1 MINIK
6 SPVDIEQMKA
16 AGALSKAAL
25 RRAGALVRP
34 GVSTKEIDQVV
45 EGFIRLHGAV
55 PTFKGYGGFPASICS
70 SVNEQIVHGIP
81 SPVTILQEGD
91 IISIDTGATY
101 QGWVGDNA
109 WTFYVGEPSAEWKAL
124 CECTRDC
131 LKAAIEQAVPGN
143 HLGDIGAVVQELAEK
158 NGYGVVR
165 DYVGHGVGRVMHEDP
180 EVRNYGRRG
189 RGVRLQ
195 AGMVIAIEPMIT
207 LGTYRCHTLAN
218 GWTVVTDDGQPAA
231 PMRTRLPSP
240 RMAPSFSPRTR
251 GARGARCTGVPRSR
265 HLDRQAPIES
275 MLCWSDAA
283 WTQFWIFGMIFGR
296 CQRVER
302 EEF

>member
-6 SPVDIEQMKA
+6 SPVEIEQMKA

-25 RRAGALVRP
+25 RRAGACVRP
-34 GVSTKEIDQVV
+34 GVTTKELDQVV

-55 PTFKGYGGFPASICS
+55 PTFKGYGGFPGSICS

-81 SPVTILQEGD
+81 SPAVVLQEGD

-109 WTFYVGEPSAEWKAL
+109 WTFYVGEPSEEWRAL

-143 HLGDIGAVVQELAEK
+143 HLGDIGAAVQELAES

-165 DYVGHGVGRVMHEDP
+165 DYVGHGVG
-180 EVRNYGRRG
+180 
-189 RGVRLQ
+189 
-195 AGMVIAIEPMIT
+195 
-207 LGTYRCHTLAN
+207 
-218 GWTVVTDDGQPAA
+218 
-231 PMRTRLPSP
+231 
-240 RMAPSFSPRTR
+240 
-251 GARGARCTGVPRSR
+251 
-265 HLDRQAPIES
+265 
-275 MLCWSDAA
+275 
-283 WTQFWIFGMIFGR
+283 
-296 CQRVER
+296 
-302 EEF
+302 